1 MKLDWK
7 SALFGTALA
16 VMVGAAPTAA
26 QTRFDG
32 IPGLTHYGDAD
43 GWQVKKLDSDDVWYG
58 QACVLYRELS
68 AGPNPVSAVYRF
80 EPGEDEVNITFRF
93 PHAQSVPD
101 REAVDWGRLH
111 ATDFV
116 YAVDEENV
124 HEISG
129 DVGFEYIDPNTIYVD
144 FSLDAD
150 AEAVERIAS
159 AEQVGVAVDGEQ
171 GLTFPTG
178 RASRAVSLARRCLRS
193 F

>member
-1 MKLDWK
+1 MIRHSRK
-7 SALFGTALA
+7 
-16 VMVGAAPTAA
+16 AAAA
-26 QTRFDG
+26 AMLVAAFATPGIAQSVFDG
-32 IPGLTHYGDAD
+32 IPGLSHYGEAD
-43 GWQVKKLDSDDVWYG
+43 GWQVKKLDSDDIWYG

-68 AGPNPVSAVYRF
+68 GGPNPVSASYRF

-93 PHAQSVPD
+93 PYAQSVPD
-101 REAVDWGRLH
+101 REAVDWGALDP
-111 ATDFV
+111 TDFV

-129 DVGFEYIDPNTIYVD
+129 DVTLEYIDANTIYVD

-159 AEQVGVAVDGEQ
+159 AEWVGVAVDGEQ